1 MIEHNML
8 EVNIKM
14 WDDGSADIIL
24 EVTTENTEWTERV
37 NIRDLSDGSESIRI
51 SEGVKCAL
59 RRCEKRIAIH
69 LDNKEL
75 SKHIT

>member
-24 EVTTENTEWTERV
+24 EVTTKNAEWLERV
-37 NIRDLSDGSESIRI
+37 NIREYKDGNGSIRI
-51 SEGVKCAL
+51 SEGVKSVL
-59 RRCEKRIAIH
+59 RRCEKQIAIH